1 MCHLSTSLID
11 SYDVHLA
18 FKVHLNIGYNCP
30 FRGHIKPLPT
40 SNASQTKNC
49 WMRRFFGDK
58 TGKASRVTITI
69 AYAATITIAYV

>member
-40 SNASQTKNC
+40 SNASQKTRETLEYVRFPRETEWIRLEVAFTK
-49 WMRRFFGDK
+49 
-58 TGKASRVTITI
+58 
-69 AYAATITIAYV
+69 